1 MPSLRHARVI
11 RCAVLQSIRL
21 DESRY
26 TFPAALLCSSFR
38 GTFSSWTST
47 DSVHFDDCNWQQAP
61 PKAAGAECHTDSS
74 AVARNLAIADVIAV
88 FSGATLA
95 APSREDCNSLQEG
108 RHFARRLHRHKEEPP
123 PAPRSTVS
131 TTQTNSTELGI
142 AWSTEANQ
150 DGRAH
155 QSSSTNPSKDAVSNR
170 HSTTA
175 VESSVPA
182 DSAAQAYCR

>member
-95 APSREDCNSLQEG
+95 APSREDC
-108 RHFARRLHRHKEEPP
+108 
-123 PAPRSTVS
+123 
-131 TTQTNSTELGI
+131 
-142 AWSTEANQ
+142 
-150 DGRAH
+150 
-155 QSSSTNPSKDAVSNR
+155 
-170 HSTTA
+170 TA
-175 VESSVPA
+175 VRARGTAFRASTSSPQGGTSSGTAIYSVHN
-182 DSAAQAYCR
+182 SNQLNRTRHCLEH